1 MDRNSEQLPEI
12 IVPTTD
18 RSSKW
23 ISAEQ
28 AKGRLRKLGPRLYT
42 TNLKDDPKA
51 IVSRNLWRIVAAY
64 CPGALVADR
73 TALEGRVAPD
83 GSVFVVSERAKPINL
98 PGLKIRPR
106 SGHGPTESDRPFMTD
121 LYFSSRPRA
130 FLENLKPSRAR
141 AGVSRTLPRAR
152 IEELLEQDLIHGG
165 EQSLNGLRDE
175 ARTRAEQLG
184 LEEEMKQLDDLIG
197 ALLGTR
203 DAELTAP
210 TAVARAAGRPYDA
223 RREQMFLSFAAELSA
238 TSPVMRQAVRL
249 TPEGHANL
257 SFFEAYFSNFIE
269 GTEFAVDEAKD
280 IVFNNVIPA
289 DRPEDAHDVAGTFHV
304 VSNTDDMGRT
314 PASFEELVALL
325 KRRHAT
331 VMEARQDKRPGRF
344 KTTGN
349 RAGGVYFVAPE
360 LVEGTLAKGF
370 EIYRSLNTPY
380 ERAVYMMFMIA
391 EVHPFVDGNGRMAR
405 IMMNAE
411 FVAAGEQRIIVP
423 IVYRNNYLSA
433 LKAMSNDSHGR
444 ALIRTLEFAQRYAAS
459 IPFDSFD
466 EANFVMARTN
476 AFLKSNEAED
486 AGLRLRLPSAELL
499 QEAEDMFRQAASAKP
514 D

>member
-1 MDRNSEQLPEI
+1 MDRKSEQLPEI
-12 IVPTTD
+12 IVPITD

-28 AKGRLRKLGPRLYT
+28 LKGRLRKLGPRLYT

-51 IVSRNLWRIVAAY
+51 IVSRNVWRIVAAY

-73 TALEGRVAPD
+73 TALEGRVATD
-83 GSVFVVSERAKPINL
+83 GSVFVVSERARPVDL

-106 SGHGPTESDRPFMTD
+106 PGHGPLESDRPFMTD
-121 LYFSSRPRA
+121 LHFASRPRA
-130 FLENLKPSRAR
+130 FLENLRPSRAR
-141 AGVSRTLPRAR
+141 GGVSRTLPRAR
-152 IEELLEQDLIHGG
+152 IEEILEQDLIHGG
-165 EQSLNGLRDE
+165 AESLNRMRDE
-175 ARTRAEQLG
+175 ARALAKGLLLG
-184 LEEEMKQLDDLIG
+184 EEMRQLDVLIG

-210 TAVARAAGRPYDA
+210 TAIARAAGRPYDA
-223 RREQMFLSFAAELSA
+223 RREQMFVSLAAELSA
-238 TSPVMRQAVRL
+238 TSPVMRQAVQL
-249 TPEGHANL
+249 SPEGHANL
-257 SFFEAYFSNFIE
+257 AFFEAYFSNFIE
-269 GTEFAVDEAKD
+269 GTEFPVEEAQD
-280 IVFNNVIPA
+280 IVFNNVIPP
-289 DRPEDAHDVAGTFHV
+289 DRPEDAHDVVGTFQV
-304 VSNTDDMGRT
+304 VSNTEDMRRT
-314 PASFEELVALL
+314 PASLEELVALL

-331 VMEARQDKRPGRF
+331 VMEARQDKGPGRF
-344 KTTGN
+344 KMSGN

-370 EIYRSLNTPY
+370 EIYRSLRTSY

-391 EVHPFVDGNGRMAR
+391 EVHPFADGNGRVAR

-411 FVAAGEQRIIVP
+411 LVAAGEQRIIVP

-444 ALIRTLEFAQRYAAS
+444 ALIRTLEFAQRYTAS
-459 IPFDSFD
+459 IPFGSFD
-466 EANFVMARTN
+466 EANFVMARTA

-486 AGLRLRLPSAELL
+486 EGLRLRIPSGELL
-499 QEAEDMFRQAASAKP
+499 QEAEDMFRQPASAKSG
-514 D
+514 